1 MKKVILHSSL
11 HVNSTVSVTVSYTFS
26 TCPAHPSTSLS
37 PRQCTFLTDTCGNGK
52 WKRKRKVRVVVNF
65 LFLPFFRIHFFFAMH
80 TTTTNIFTNIST
92 TKKQTNNRGGTKEQK
107 KTTTRTHIFVRRST
121 FSPSSPSST
130 RSLLPSPVM
139 TPNSEGLSHV
149 RCIVFVCQ

>member
-52 WKRKRKVRVVVNF
+52 WKRKRKVRSWLISYFF
-65 LFLPFFRIHFFFAMH
+65 LFSAFIFFLLCI
-80 TTTTNIFTNIST
+80 
-92 TKKQTNNRGGTKEQK
+92 QLQP
-107 KTTTRTHIFVRRST
+107 T
-121 FSPSSPSST
+121 FSPT
-130 RSLLPSPVM
+130 YQQQRNKQITGAGQKNKKKQRLAL
-139 TPNSEGLSHV
+139 TFLSDDQHSHHPHP
-149 RCIVFVCQ
+149 RQQDRYCRHP